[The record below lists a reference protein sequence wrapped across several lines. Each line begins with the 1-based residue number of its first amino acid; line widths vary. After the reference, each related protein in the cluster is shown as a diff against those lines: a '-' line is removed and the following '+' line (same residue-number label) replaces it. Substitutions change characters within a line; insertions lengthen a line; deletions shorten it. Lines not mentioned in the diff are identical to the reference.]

1 MPTICAAMLELDN
14 RDTFQGMNS
23 KSYNAFDDAVQ
34 RADALFNAHA
44 PANAIRIFMAPEYTF
59 SDHQVTAAG
68 SVNIGSFSSSDKMGL
83 YKKLQATSSRYADIV
98 IVAGTIAY
106 QKGVFSKSHLA
117 VCPIL
122 WNGQFLL
129 KYYKQTFDGF
139 QIGASDSSFARKS
152 NGSTFTHQGVTFG
165 IEVCSDH
172 RPDHQTLRGVLGA
185 HATVDVHLLISEG
198 MAPSPSA
205 ICAPAGGLMVNC
217 DMSGR
222 ANSGNGIR
230 TVGTNTYGNASVDM
244 KSTGR
249 IAESSGLTLGSGAHV
264 VLYSGTF

>member
-23 KSYNAFDDAVQ
+23 KSYDAFDDAVQ

-44 PANAIRIFMAPEYTF
+44 PANAIRIFMAPEYSF
-59 SDHQVTAAG
+59 SDHQVSSSGA
-68 SVNIGSFSSSDKMGL
+68 VNIGSFSSGDKMGL

-106 QKGVFSKSHLA
+106 KKGVFSKSHLA

-129 KYYKQTFDGF
+129 KYYKQSFDGF
-139 QIGASDSSFARKS
+139 QIGASNTSFERKN
-152 NGSTFTHQGVTFG
+152 NGSTFIHQGVNFG

-172 RPDHQTLRGVLGA
+172 GVHKTLRGALGA
-185 HATVDVHLLISEG
+185 NATVDVHLLVSEG
-198 MAPSPSA
+198 MAPSALA
-205 ICAPAGGLMVNC
+205 ICAKPGGLMVNC

-222 ANSGNGIR
+222 ASAGNGIR
-230 TVGTNTYGNASVDM
+230 TVGVNKFGNNSVDM

-249 IAESSGLTLGSGAHV
+249 VAESSGLTLGSGAHV
-264 VLYSGTF
+264 VLYSGAF

>member
-1 MPTICAAMLELDN
+1 MPTICVAMLELDN
-14 RDTFQGMNS
+14 RDTFQGMNN
-23 KSYNAFDDAVQ
+23 KSFDAFDDAVQ

-44 PANAIRIFMAPEYTF
+44 PANAIRIFMAPEYSF
-59 SDHQVTAAG
+59 SDHQVTAVG

-83 YKKLQATSSRYADIV
+83 YKKLQATSSQYSDIV

-106 QKGVFSKSHLA
+106 KKGLVSKSHLA

-129 KYYKQTFDGF
+129 KYYKQSFDGF
-139 QIGASDSSFARKS
+139 QIGASDKTFDRKN

-172 RPDHQTLRGVLGA
+172 GLHKTLRNAIGP
-185 HATVDVHLLISEG
+185 HASVDVHLLVSEG
-198 MAPSPSA
+198 MAPTPMA
-205 ICAPAGGLMVNC
+205 ICTKPGGLMVNC

-222 ANSGNGIR
+222 KNSGNGIR
-230 TVGTNTYGNASVDM
+230 TVGTNKFNNPSVDM
-244 KSTGR
+244 KATGHLTESTGL
-249 IAESSGLTLGSGAHV
+249 ALGSGAHV
-264 VLYSGTF
+264 VLYSGSF